1 MVLPSLWGSQSIK
14 QNRSSS
20 PSIVEGQDR
29 HQGWLINQ
37 PLAINR
43 IMFMEEGAEVA
54 VEEFV
59 ALVEDKKGTSHRKE
73 EDHLQC
79 ATVHFQM
86 NAVSF

>member
-1 MVLPSLWGSQSIK
+1 
-14 QNRSSS
+14 
-20 PSIVEGQDR
+20 
-29 HQGWLINQ
+29 
-37 PLAINR
+37 
-43 IMFMEEGAEVA
+43 MFMEEGAEVA

-59 ALVEDKKGTSHRKE
+59 ALVEDKKGISHRKE